1 VFLQI
6 VRNYATDRAVVT
18 DHLRRMFHDVAVQ
31 DKVVLERVQAQR
43 EIDPVARDVNVTADR
58 AAVKARRVVR
68 AMVAEEAG
76 RAPVRPQFA
85 QLAGA

>member
-1 VFLQI
+1 
-6 VRNYATDRAVVT
+6 VT

-43 EIDPVARDVNVTADR
+43 DSDPLTARDVNVTADR
-58 AAVKARRVVR
+58 AAVKARRVVQ